1 MARPNLTPYWAAA
14 AILGTVV
21 VVIVLIAALS
31 GSSLKV
37 KSGIIDVE
45 MHPATAQREAPRSP

>member
-14 AILGTVV
+14 AVLGTVV

-31 GSSLKV
+31 GSTLKLR
-37 KSGIIDVE
+37 SGLIDVE
-45 MHPATAQREAPRSP
+45 MRPATAQREAARSP

>member
-1 MARPNLTPYWAAA
+1 MTRPNLTPYWTAAA
-14 AILGTVV
+14 VLGAVV
-21 VVIVLIAALS
+21 VVILLIAALS

-45 MHPATAQREAPRSP
+45 RHPATAQREPPPSP